1 MTRSLTSSHA
11 APTTCTSVF
20 FRRRSAHAVHAA
32 VLLAC
37 VATAAPTLAQP
48 DQNSG
53 TPTTPPAPASEASPD
68 APPSRDEIANRLR
81 DRIAQMDQIRARLA
95 SALERVEN
103 GDDLDNLPPFGLWGG
118 PDAGRGFIRGEGRGE
133 GQGEGREG
141 FRGDFRG
148 GFDRPG
154 MKPGGDPETDPE
166 AGPEA
171 GPPRG
176 DMPRPFRRAELNA
189 DELKEI
195 RAIIDEHLPTLAERL
210 RVAEA
215 DSPETA
221 ERFFARLA
229 PRFADLLE
237 LKRDAPELVEVR
249 IAELKAGMAIVGAS
263 RELRKLHEEDPGSD
277 AVAAQREKI
286 RRLLGEQFDLHHR
299 IERHRLES
307 RHAELEESL
316 ARFDERIAGRDRF
329 IEDHLARVLDR
340 VVKDEPRGD
349 RRRRGEG
356 RDADRNGTR
365 RDRPAP

>member
-1 MTRSLTSSHA
+1 MTRQLISHHA
-11 APTTCTSVF
+11 ALATLTSVF
-20 FRRRSAHAVHAA
+20 LCRRSARAA
-32 VLLAC
+32 RAAALLAC
-37 VATAAPTLAQP
+37 VATTASTLAQS
-48 DQNSG
+48 DQDTG
-53 TPTTPPAPASEASPD
+53 TPTTPPAAAPTAQAAPD
-68 APPSRDEIANRLR
+68 ASPSRDEIAERLR

-118 PDAGRGFIRGEGRGE
+118 PDAGRGFARGEGRGE
-133 GQGEGREG
+133 GPGEGRDG

-154 MKPGGDPETDPE
+154 MRPHTNPDADPS
-166 AGPEA
+166 G
-171 GPPRG
+171 G
-176 DMPRPFRRAELNA
+176 DMPRPFRRAELSA
-189 DELKEI
+189 GELKEI
-195 RAIIDEHLPTLAERL
+195 RAIIDEHMPTLAERL

-249 IAELKAGMAIVGAS
+249 IAELQAGMAIVGAS

-316 ARFDERIAGRDRF
+316 ARFDERIADRDRF

-340 VVKDEPRGD
+340 VVRDEPRGD

-356 RDADRNGTR
+356 RETELNGTR